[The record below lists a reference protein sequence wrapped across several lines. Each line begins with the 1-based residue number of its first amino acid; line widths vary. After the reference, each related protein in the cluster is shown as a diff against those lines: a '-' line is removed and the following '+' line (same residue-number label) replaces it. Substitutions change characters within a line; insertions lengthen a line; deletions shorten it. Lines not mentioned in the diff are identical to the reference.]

1 MLPEQKHCDV
11 VTVDVITEMAP
22 KWLMDR
28 EREDPGQRDDPC
40 PGLDSM
46 GQHGVAQDFI
56 RLLRTACNSKLVN
69 RFFLEVSIQYYQASV
84 DCG

>member
-40 PGLDSM
+40 PGQVRTERDKVGCRHVTHKGMQFKIYEL
-46 GQHGVAQDFI
+46 FI
-56 RLLRTACNSKLVN
+56 SGISHLVFFRL
-69 RFFLEVSIQYYQASV
+69 
-84 DCG
+84 